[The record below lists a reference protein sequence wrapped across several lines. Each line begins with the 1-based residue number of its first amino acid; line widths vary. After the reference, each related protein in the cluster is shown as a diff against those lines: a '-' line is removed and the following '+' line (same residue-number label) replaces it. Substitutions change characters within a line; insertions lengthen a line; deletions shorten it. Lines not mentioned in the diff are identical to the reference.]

1 MKKKFVCQL
10 LALSMTAVMAVPQAG
25 LPVFAASAANTQQA
39 QLKEE
44 AKVGTE
50 ITQLEGSTSWMTGT
64 LEKIV
69 LSEITSDSAYCKAIT
84 GISVNGVDYVADW
97 NEEDDT
103 LVYSAG
109 WLGMTIYSG
118 AFKEGENTIVIKAD
132 GYLDKTILFTK
143 AENEC
148 TFVSQSDGNGGQEP
162 EVLDKTALTEKL
174 EEAKALIQGDKS
186 DEEWEDLQSAITAA
200 EHTLRVATTQASLNT
215 ALEDLTKAMEKF
227 TTGLTAPTVTAV
239 AYDGNELTIED
250 TFKNEGSKDEPFL
263 LLYHGQSIS
272 GVTVNGTEY
281 KEYTNDDD
289 PESVYSLSVLHGL
302 TIGSGKFTEGR
313 NAIVIKAKGYKDK
326 TVVFAKSGDTCVLIS
341 QTDGDSEPVT
351 PPQPTIKDPTEDG
364 VYTLTFKTTKADSE
378 EDSMLSNF
386 FAAKAKLQVK
396 DGKMTLTMLNTG
408 SSRMMLDF
416 TIGKD
421 GTYPAAEKKGYGEAD
436 AQGAY
441 TAYEYSMEISDLS
454 ELHSAAALVTMMG
467 GSEADKGNYDK
478 YMKANISF
486 ASLAK
491 GWKGYTDEVSGE
503 QKLINKLIE
512 QGYDLNDDGEI
523 SANELAAISES
534 VDLSNCGLTDVSLL
548 KGLTDKVT
556 SLDLSENQITS
567 LPDGLLDHMTALS
580 SFYADSNYIEELPEN
595 FFANNKN
602 LQWVSMR
609 ANKLKKINKSDFA
622 GLTELKYLEL
632 DNNQIETIAKGAFDG
647 DAALDQFGLSGNFLE
662 SLPEGLFKD
671 AGASMTFLNISGNM
685 FETLPSAISDAV
697 KLKKLIAY
705 NNVLT
710 SIADVDFGK
719 MADLTEIN
727 FMKNYIAEIKD
738 GTFAKNS
745 HLLSVD
751 LHDNQLTN
759 LSGSVFADTFENS
772 RGDGK
777 LQKLDITLNNI
788 RVVDPALMKKC
799 DTSINKFYPQKTALS
814 LTLKKDS
821 DTQISWS
828 QDLSMLDLVFWFDQ
842 TVSDEQR
849 ELETPEDYRAMLEQ
863 NGWKG
868 KTITEILLAKN
879 DSYDWDV
886 ITEVQKK
893 NADGSWTTVSD
904 NTVTREAEAL
914 TGSFKVTDKGVY
926 RIMKMVNTT
935 LNGSK
940 QYRFTAYSNVIDLS
954 AKDGNNNNSN
964 NNGNNNSNNNNS
976 NTDNGTNGNQ
986 SPGTQTVSKPA
997 KVTKLTVTSKKKK
1010 VTLKWK
1016 KNSKATGY
1024 EIYRATKKNGKYK
1037 KIRTI
1042 KKASAATFTDSKVKK
1057 GKTYYYKVR
1066 AYKTVKG
1073 NKANGKFSAVRK
1085 VKIKK

>member
-50 ITQLEGSTSWMTGT
+50 ITQLKGSTSWMTGT

-200 EHTLRVATTQASLNT
+200 EHTLSVATTQASLNT

-227 TTGLTAPTVTAV
+227 ITGLTAPTVTAV
-239 AYDGNELTIED
+239 AYDGNELTIEEINHYSD
-250 TFKNEGSKDEPFL
+250 DANWKA
-263 LLYHGQSIS
+263 YGQSIS

-289 PESVYSLSVLHGL
+289 PESVYSLSALHGL

-364 VYTLTFKTTKADSE
+364 VYTLTFKTTKTDSE
-378 EDSMLSNF
+378 GDSMLGSF
-386 FAAKAKLQVK
+386 FAAKAQLQVK
-396 DGKMTLTMLNTG
+396 DGKMTLTM
-408 SSRMMLDF
+408 
-416 TIGKD
+416 
-421 GTYPAAEKKGYGEAD
+421 YGEAD
-436 AQGAY
+436 AQGSY

-454 ELHSAAALVTMMG
+454 EVHSAAALVTMMG

-523 SANELAAISES
+523 SADELAAISES

-710 SIADVDFGK
+710 SITDVDFGK
-719 MADLTEIN
+719 MTDLTEIN

-954 AKDGNNNNSN
+954 ANSGNNNNNN

-1037 KIRTI
+1037 KIKTI
-1042 KKASAATFTDSKVKK
+1042 KKASVVKFTDSKVKK

>member
-239 AYDGNELTIED
+239 AYDGNELTIEEINHYSD
-250 TFKNEGSKDEPFL
+250 DANWKA
-263 LLYHGQSIS
+263 YGQSIS

-534 VDLSNCGLTDVSLL
+534 V
-548 KGLTDKVT
+548 
-556 SLDLSENQITS
+556 DLSENQITS

>member
-239 AYDGNELTIED
+239 AYDGNELTIEEINHYSD
-250 TFKNEGSKDEPFL
+250 DANWKA
-263 LLYHGQSIS
+263 YGQSIS

-416 TIGKD
+416 TI
-421 GTYPAAEKKGYGEAD
+421 GEAD

-914 TGSFKVTDKGVY
+914 NGSFKVTDKGVY

-964 NNGNNNSNNNNS
+964 NNGNNNNSNNNHNS
-976 NTDNGTNGNQ
+976 NTNNGTNGNQ
-986 SPGTQTVSKPA
+986 NPGTQTIVRPA
-997 KVTKLTVTSKKKK
+997 KVTKLTVSSKKKK
-1010 VTLKWK
+1010 AFLKWK

-1042 KKASAATFTDSKVKK
+1042 KKAAAATFTDSKVKK

>member
-1 MKKKFVCQL
+1 M
-10 LALSMTAVMAVPQAG
+10 
-25 LPVFAASAANTQQA
+25 
-39 QLKEE
+39 
-44 AKVGTE
+44 
-50 ITQLEGSTSWMTGT
+50 
-64 LEKIV
+64 
-69 LSEITSDSAYCKAIT
+69 
-84 GISVNGVDYVADW
+84 
-97 NEEDDT
+97 
-103 LVYSAG
+103 
-109 WLGMTIYSG
+109 
-118 AFKEGENTIVIKAD
+118 
-132 GYLDKTILFTK
+132 
-143 AENEC
+143 
-148 TFVSQSDGNGGQEP
+148 
-162 EVLDKTALTEKL
+162 TALT
-174 EEAKALIQGDKS
+174 
-186 DEEWEDLQSAITAA
+186 
-200 EHTLRVATTQASLNT
+200 
-215 ALEDLTKAMEKF
+215 
-227 TTGLTAPTVTAV
+227 
-239 AYDGNELTIED
+239 
-250 TFKNEGSKDEPFL
+250 
-263 LLYHGQSIS
+263 
-272 GVTVNGTEY
+272 
-281 KEYTNDDD
+281 
-289 PESVYSLSVLHGL
+289 
-302 TIGSGKFTEGR
+302 
-313 NAIVIKAKGYKDK
+313 
-326 TVVFAKSGDTCVLIS
+326 
-341 QTDGDSEPVT
+341 
-351 PPQPTIKDPTEDG
+351 
-364 VYTLTFKTTKADSE
+364 
-378 EDSMLSNF
+378 
-386 FAAKAKLQVK
+386 
-396 DGKMTLTMLNTG
+396 
-408 SSRMMLDF
+408 
-416 TIGKD
+416 
-421 GTYPAAEKKGYGEAD
+421 
-436 AQGAY
+436 
-441 TAYEYSMEISDLS
+441 
-454 ELHSAAALVTMMG
+454 
-467 GSEADKGNYDK
+467 
-478 YMKANISF
+478 
-486 ASLAK
+486 
-491 GWKGYTDEVSGE
+491 
-503 QKLINKLIE
+503 
-512 QGYDLNDDGEI
+512 
-523 SANELAAISES
+523 
-534 VDLSNCGLTDVSLL
+534 
-548 KGLTDKVT
+548 
-556 SLDLSENQITS
+556 
-567 LPDGLLDHMTALS
+567 

-751 LHDNQLTN
+751 LHDNQLTK

-814 LTLKKDS
+814 LTLKKES

-954 AKDGNNNNSN
+954 ANSGNNNNNN
-964 NNGNNNSNNNNS
+964 NNGNNNSNNNNSNNNNS

-997 KVTKLTVTSKKKK
+997 KVTKLTVSSKKKK
-1010 VTLKWK
+1010 AFLKWK

-1037 KIRTI
+1037 KIKTI
-1042 KKASAATFTDSKVKK
+1042 KKAAAATFTDSKVKK

>member
-1 MKKKFVCQL
+1 
-10 LALSMTAVMAVPQAG
+10 
-25 LPVFAASAANTQQA
+25 
-39 QLKEE
+39 
-44 AKVGTE
+44 
-50 ITQLEGSTSWMTGT
+50 
-64 LEKIV
+64 
-69 LSEITSDSAYCKAIT
+69 
-84 GISVNGVDYVADW
+84 
-97 NEEDDT
+97 
-103 LVYSAG
+103 
-109 WLGMTIYSG
+109 
-118 AFKEGENTIVIKAD
+118 
-132 GYLDKTILFTK
+132 
-143 AENEC
+143 
-148 TFVSQSDGNGGQEP
+148 
-162 EVLDKTALTEKL
+162 
-174 EEAKALIQGDKS
+174 
-186 DEEWEDLQSAITAA
+186 
-200 EHTLRVATTQASLNT
+200 
-215 ALEDLTKAMEKF
+215 
-227 TTGLTAPTVTAV
+227 
-239 AYDGNELTIED
+239 
-250 TFKNEGSKDEPFL
+250 
-263 LLYHGQSIS
+263 
-272 GVTVNGTEY
+272 
-281 KEYTNDDD
+281 
-289 PESVYSLSVLHGL
+289 
-302 TIGSGKFTEGR
+302 
-313 NAIVIKAKGYKDK
+313 
-326 TVVFAKSGDTCVLIS
+326 
-341 QTDGDSEPVT
+341 
-351 PPQPTIKDPTEDG
+351 
-364 VYTLTFKTTKADSE
+364 
-378 EDSMLSNF
+378 
-386 FAAKAKLQVK
+386 
-396 DGKMTLTMLNTG
+396 
-408 SSRMMLDF
+408 
-416 TIGKD
+416 
-421 GTYPAAEKKGYGEAD
+421 
-436 AQGAY
+436 
-441 TAYEYSMEISDLS
+441 
-454 ELHSAAALVTMMG
+454 MMG

>member
-10 LALSMTAVMAVPQAG
+10 LALSMTVVMAVPQAG

-239 AYDGNELTIED
+239 AYDGNELTIEEINHYSD
-250 TFKNEGSKDEPFL
+250 DANWKA
-263 LLYHGQSIS
+263 YGQSIS

-441 TAYEYSMEISDLS
+441 TTYEYSMEISDLS
-454 ELHSAAALVTMMG
+454 EVHSAAALVTMMG

-491 GWKGYTDEVSGE
+491 GWKGYTDEVSG
-503 QKLINKLIE
+503 
-512 QGYDLNDDGEI
+512 
-523 SANELAAISES
+523 
-534 VDLSNCGLTDVSLL
+534 
-548 KGLTDKVT
+548 
-556 SLDLSENQITS
+556 
-567 LPDGLLDHMTALS
+567 
-580 SFYADSNYIEELPEN
+580 
-595 FFANNKN
+595 
-602 LQWVSMR
+602 
-609 ANKLKKINKSDFA
+609 
-622 GLTELKYLEL
+622 
-632 DNNQIETIAKGAFDG
+632 
-647 DAALDQFGLSGNFLE
+647 
-662 SLPEGLFKD
+662 
-671 AGASMTFLNISGNM
+671 
-685 FETLPSAISDAV
+685 
-697 KLKKLIAY
+697 
-705 NNVLT
+705 
-710 SIADVDFGK
+710 
-719 MADLTEIN
+719 
-727 FMKNYIAEIKD
+727 
-738 GTFAKNS
+738 
-745 HLLSVD
+745 
-751 LHDNQLTN
+751 
-759 LSGSVFADTFENS
+759 
-772 RGDGK
+772 
-777 LQKLDITLNNI
+777 
-788 RVVDPALMKKC
+788 
-799 DTSINKFYPQKTALS
+799 
-814 LTLKKDS
+814 
-821 DTQISWS
+821 
-828 QDLSMLDLVFWFDQ
+828 
-842 TVSDEQR
+842 EQR

-954 AKDGNNNNSN
+954 ANSGNNNNSN
-964 NNGNNNSNNNNS
+964 NNGNNNNSNNNHNS
-976 NTDNGTNGNQ
+976 NTNNGTNGNQ
-986 SPGTQTVSKPA
+986 NPGTQTIVRPA

-1037 KIRTI
+1037 KIKTI
-1042 KKASAATFTDSKVKK
+1042 KKAAAATFTDSKVKK